1 MMNELRNCLQNLL
14 LYYPFKNLTP
24 SSGKYLSAQQ
34 GSRLYSSTAQYSDQK
49 NSENNHQVKFN
60 SKRREIFQR
69 LKIDNYQNLAKKV
82 TQINIKAV
90 D

>member
-34 GSRLYSSTAQYSDQK
+34 GSRLYSSTAQYSDKKIQK
-49 NSENNHQVKFN
+49 TTIKSNLIAKGEKS
-60 SKRREIFQR
+60 
-69 LKIDNYQNLAKKV
+69 LKDVQ
-82 TQINIKAV
+82 
-90 D
+90 